1 MNMHAAP
8 KPSDTTPENQHSII
22 KLSQPEHTPHGALPL
37 RLNFHA
43 YFFFF
48 GASTM
53 IIWRPSIF
61 GICST

>member
-1 MNMHAAP
+1 VTPVARHHTETCFDAAQ
-8 KPSDTTPENQHSII
+8 NARSID
-22 KLSQPEHTPHGALPL
+22 
-37 RLNFHA
+37 